1 MGAEQVRAAEGS
13 DEAPADG
20 YLPPEELPAAAPAEP
35 PHIPL
40 PGWKV
45 FLYYICALL
54 FALTQ
59 GLGMNLAFANLTQI
73 QGSIAATTT
82 EAAWLS
88 AAYMA
93 PNVSLAIGLVKIR
106 MQYGLRN
113 FAEVSIIGFLVAS
126 MLNLFVSDLQSAIV
140 VRFLSGIAAAPLST
154 LAFLY
159 ILEAMPPEKK
169 MTVGV
174 SLAMMNTT
182 LAAPVTRL
190 VSPTLLDYGQWRG
203 LYTLEMALALLV
215 VPIIYLLPLTPPPRM
230 KVIAPADVGAYLL
243 IAIGFGCLAVVLSLG
258 RLDWWLEAPWLGVVL
273 SVAIVSITSA
283 MLIELNRKTPLIDVR
298 WLLTWPNLHLTGVLL
313 VFRLIVATQSYVIM
327 SYYQGV
333 AGLLYDQLSTLY
345 WIILIFSLA
354 GGLSCAA
361 LMNRG
366 YTWQIH
372 TAALV
377 MMAASA
383 FMDSSMTNLTR
394 PEQMYVSQAL
404 MAAGAAFFLPPSMAE
419 GLKAASA
426 KGPHYLVTFFVIFLF
441 TQSIG
446 GLIGSAFFGTLIII
460 REKFHSNALVEHVLM
475 QDPNVAQRVT
485 QYAATYGKVIG
496 DSAILKAEG
505 LAMLGARITREANV
519 LAYADAFYVAGVI
532 ALLALAGQLLHLA
545 VIAARSRFPARADP
559 LASTAEE

>member
-1 MGAEQVRAAEGS
+1 M
-13 DEAPADG
+13 PW
-20 YLPPEELPAAAPAEP
+20 
-35 PHIPL
+35 
-40 PGWKV
+40 WKV
-45 FLYYICALL
+45 LLYYFSALL

-113 FAEVSIIGFLVAS
+113 FAEVSIIGFLIAS
-126 MLNLFVSDLQSAIV
+126 LLNLFVSDLQSAIV

-159 ILEAMPPEKK
+159 MLEAMPPAKK
-169 MTVGV
+169 MTIGV
-174 SLAMMNTT
+174 SLAMMNTA

-190 VSPTLLDYGQWRG
+190 VSPTLLDFGEWRG
-203 LYTLEMALALLV
+203 LYTLEMALVLMV
-215 VPIIYLLPLTPPPRM
+215 MPIIYLLPLTPPPRM
-230 KVIAPADVGAYLL
+230 KVIVAGDVAVYLM
-243 IAIGFGCLAVVLSLG
+243 IAVGFGCLAVVLSLG
-258 RLDWWLEAPWLGVVL
+258 RVDWWLEAPWLGVVL
-273 SVAIVSITSA
+273 SVSIVSLVSA
-283 MLIELNRKTPLIDVR
+283 TLIELNRRTPLIDVH
-298 WLLTWPNLHLTGVLL
+298 WLLTWPNIHLTGILL
-313 VFRLIVATQSYVIM
+313 VFRLIVATQSYVVM
-327 SYYQGV
+327 SYYQSA
-333 AGLLYDQLSTLY
+333 AGLLYDQLATLY
-345 WIILIFSLA
+345 WIILVFSIA
-354 GGLSCAA
+354 GGLACAA

-372 TAALV
+372 MAALV

-383 FMDSSMTNLTR
+383 FMDSNLTSMTR
-394 PEQMYVSQAL
+394 PEQMYLSQAL
-404 MAAGAAFFLPPSMAE
+404 MAAGAGLFLPPSMAD

-446 GLIGSAFFGTLIII
+446 GLMGSAFFGTLIII
-460 REKFHSNALVEHVLM
+460 REKFHSAALVEHVLLT
-475 QDPNVAQRVT
+475 DPAVAQRVT
-485 QYAATYGKVIG
+485 QFAATYGKVIG

-505 LAMLGARITREANV
+505 LALLGARITREANA
-519 LAYADAFYVAGVI
+519 LAYGDAFFVAGVI
-532 ALLALAGQLLHLA
+532 ALLALAGQTLHLV
-545 VIAARSRFPARADP
+545 VIALKSHLSIHAAAVAPT
-559 LASTAEE
+559 LKE